1 MPACWAAWTS
11 STASCGL
18 VRNPGSRSPARQPR
32 RRRVGHGVHRPIAA
46 LVGPQA
52 GHRDDAVVDLADR
65 AEILAGHMGG
75 GGAVLAVAGVVDA
88 PARPASWGA
97 VAGSSHNSC
106 TRRSLTTLVVPGRL
120 REEPLQPL
128 DLAVLGPGD
137 RLGPGQPG
145 QGLVAIPRQ
154 QQPLQVVT
162 QAAALGQ
169 AREQGVEP
177 LGVVLQRAGRGRAR
191 TAGCSSA
198 VVGSWQAD
206 RTMDRTAEAY
216 PNLNKLPLKGLG
228 CRVEGRGVELEL
240 GCRPGE
246 DPAHA
251 NCPSPPRG
259 TTRT

>member
-1 MPACWAAWTS
+1 MPACWAASTS

-18 VRNPGSRSPARQPR
+18 VLNPGSRSPPGSRER
-32 RRRVGHGVHRPIAA
+32 RGVGDGVHRPVAA

-52 GHRDDAVVDLADR
+52 GHGHDAVVDLADR

-75 GGAVLAVAGVVDA
+75 GGAVLAVAGVIQHQHAPIVGGGGRVLAQQPHPLVVD
-88 PARPASWGA
+88 
-97 VAGSSHNSC
+97 
-106 TRRSLTTLVVPGRL
+106 LLVVPGRL

-128 DLAVLGPGD
+128 DLAMLGPAD

-145 QGLVAIPRQ
+145 QGLVAIAGQ

-162 QAAALGQ
+162 EATALGQ

-177 LGVVLQRAGRGRAR
+177 LGVVLQRARRGRAR
-191 TAGCSSA
+191 SAGSHRGDRLLTAN
-198 VVGSWQAD
+198 

-228 CRVEGRGVELEL
+228 CRVDV
-240 GCRPGE
+240 
-246 DPAHA
+246 
-251 NCPSPPRG
+251 S
-259 TTRT
+259 